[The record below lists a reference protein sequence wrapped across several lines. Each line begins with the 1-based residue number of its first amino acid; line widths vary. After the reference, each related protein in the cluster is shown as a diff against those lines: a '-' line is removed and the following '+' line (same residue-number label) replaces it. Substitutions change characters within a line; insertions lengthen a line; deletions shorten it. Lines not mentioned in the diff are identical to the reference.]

1 MKPKPQ
7 IRALGTTG
15 QPLLTSSGLS
25 GQRPDPGRP
34 PPPAPIF
41 QARPHVAFPTFLL
54 AAQTPSAR
62 PSEADS
68 WGWCEPS
75 KRHKEGGA
83 RGGGNVSATQKGSR
97 GEERGPRFTSQSSA
111 PLSAATLASPSGPP
125 NALPLPMGT
134 PSIRPLFRSFR
145 SHRPCDPCPA
155 PPHGS
160 CQLLGAALP
169 FSPGQLGCPRV
180 PDLPRIASPCAP
192 DAPSRGPLA
201 PSSPGPEDLY
211 SLQSPSRTLRRSGC
225 PSHAC
230 PGVPRSSPESA
241 RSSPARPP
249 RFPRPPRAGSAPW
262 AGGWA
267 PASWSWPSGPCR
279 RAEPSQGPSAAP
291 GSPQRRP
298 PRPTRWDPAL
308 TGQLPPPI
316 GWGRCY
322 SPEAPPHPEASPP
335 APAPS
340 GAPQR
345 APPSWALGTARRAV
359 TGPDACQSPGP
370 TASGGGG
377 TKGGAGAALTCPR
390 PPLPRRPAR
399 RPPRPFPASRALLR
413 GGRC

>member
-1 MKPKPQ
+1 MQARRDREGRKGVPASHPSP
-7 IRALGTTG
+7 AL
-15 QPLLTSSGLS
+15 
-25 GQRPDPGRP
+25 RCP
-34 PPPAPIF
+34 PPHL
-41 QARPHVAFPTFLL
+41 RLRVA
-54 AAQTPSAR
+54 
-62 PSEADS
+62 
-68 WGWCEPS
+68 
-75 KRHKEGGA
+75 
-83 RGGGNVSATQKGSR
+83 
-97 GEERGPRFTSQSSA
+97 
-111 PLSAATLASPSGPP
+111 PP
-125 NALPLPMGT
+125 NALPLPRGT

-145 SHRPCDPCPA
+145 SHRPGDPCPA
-155 PPHGS
+155 LPHGS

-169 FSPGQLGCPRV
+169 FSPGQLRCPRV
-180 PDLPRIASPCAP
+180 PDLPRIASTCAP

-201 PSSPGPEDLY
+201 PSSPGPKDLY

-279 RAEPSQGPSAAP
+279 RAEPSQGHSAAP

-308 TGQLPPPI
+308 TGRLPPPI

-345 APPSWALGTARRAV
+345 APPRWALGTARRAV

-377 TKGGAGAALTCPR
+377 AKGGAGAALTCPR
-390 PPLPRRPAR
+390 PPLPRERRASPRRALPAPGVVGGGHAGGSAGPPAGNPCRLGIACLRGPHPDGGARDGPAR
-399 RPPRPFPASRALLR
+399 QPQPQEALPPGPAPS
-413 GGRC
+413 GRVSVPHPAPSASSCVLTLPCSPAHPL